1 MGERTVTR
9 RGVEA
14 EAMAAA
20 FLERKGLRVLECNY
34 RCRLGEIDLVA
45 RDGVTTVFVEVR
57 RRASSAFGGAA
68 ASITRA
74 KRLRLVKA
82 ARHYLSRLGTFPPCR
97 FDALL
102 IEGDPPRIEWI
113 RDAFGE

>member
-1 MGERTVTR
+1 MKPH
-9 RGVEA
+9 RGAEA
-14 EAMAAA
+14 EALAAA
-20 FLERKGLRVLECNY
+20 FLEGRGLEVLERNF

-45 RDGVTTVFVEVR
+45 RDGETIVFVEVR

-68 ASITRA
+68 ASITSA
-74 KRLRLVKA
+74 KQLKILRA
-82 ARHYLSRLGTFPPCR
+82 ARFYLSRQRVTPACR

-102 IEGDPPRIEWI
+102 IEGDPPRIDWI

>member
-1 MGERTVTR
+1 MNR
-9 RGVEA
+9 RGEAA

-20 FLERKGLRVLECNY
+20 FLERKGLNVVARNY

-45 RDGVTTVFVEVR
+45 REGDTTVFVEVR
-57 RRASSAFGGAA
+57 QRASPAFGGAA
-68 ASITRA
+68 GSITAA
-74 KRLRLVKA
+74 KRARLVRA
-82 ARHYLSRLGTFPPCR
+82 ARHYLSRLKTVPACR

>member
-1 MGERTVTR
+1 MS
-9 RGVEA
+9 RGSAA

-20 FLERKGLRVLECNY
+20 FLERKGLAIVARNY

-45 RDGVTTVFVEVR
+45 RDGNTTVFVEVR
-57 RRASSAFGGAA
+57 SRASSAFGGAA
-68 ASITRA
+68 ASITAA
-74 KRLRLVKA
+74 KRQRLLKA
-82 ARHYLSRLGTFPPCR
+82 ARHYLSRQRTVPPCR

-102 IEGDPPRIEWI
+102 IEGDPPRIDWL